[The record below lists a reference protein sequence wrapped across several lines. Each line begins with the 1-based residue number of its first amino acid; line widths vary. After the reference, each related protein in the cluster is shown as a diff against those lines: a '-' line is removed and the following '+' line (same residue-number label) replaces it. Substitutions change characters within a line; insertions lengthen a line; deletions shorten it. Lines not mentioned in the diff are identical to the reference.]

1 MHPERTVIRPMTSLT
16 AFISTLGDTFTMSIL
31 GKRLRHMAFFLV
43 GLLSVV
49 ALSLG
54 TIMAEQAFATKIEVW
69 GTGTAVTTVSPRTND
84 ETASSHLEPN
94 FYQ

>member
-1 MHPERTVIRPMTSLT
+1 M
-16 AFISTLGDTFTMSIL
+16 MSIL

-43 GLLSVV
+43 GLLGVL
-49 ALSLG
+49 ALSFG
-54 TIMAEQAFATKIEVW
+54 SIMAEQAFATNIQVW